1 MAPYAFHPG
10 LRRVSITGADDK
22 VPVAALRALGG
33 QYPFVEWALLYVP
46 TPGGPRNPTQRWREE
61 FFATGQRAGVTSAVH
76 LCFRESFEQLRE
88 GRLSRE
94 IFQTDRIQLN
104 INARRVEFSDDE
116 VLGVYRRA
124 LDLGP
129 DIILQHQELTA
140 PVIER
145 FLRKLGPTDA
155 PRVHVL
161 LDESR
166 GKGLAPASWSIPT
179 QYAGLPVYVGFA
191 GGIGPTNTQD
201 VLNQVRA
208 LMRPYW
214 IDMETSV
221 RTDNAFDVAKVEAV
235 LRAAEPFVAR

>member
-1 MAPYAFHPG
+1 MPSSTRCVLRLFPREARCSLG
-10 LRRVSITGADDK
+10 LFPFAAQRWFARFEGRSF
-22 VPVAALRALGG
+22 VAAVAFVTRAVRGG
-33 QYPFVEWALLYVP
+33 VVIV
-46 TPGGPRNPTQRWREE
+46 
-61 FFATGQRAGVTSAVH
+61 GV
-76 LCFRESFEQLRE
+76 
-88 GRLSRE
+88 
-94 IFQTDRIQLN
+94 TDRIQLN
-104 INARRVEFSDDE
+104 INARRVEFSDYE

-145 FLRKLGPTDA
+145 FLRELGPKDA

-191 GGIGPTNTQD
+191 GGIGPANTQD

>member
-46 TPGGPRNPTQRWREE
+46 NRSHPAEHQCAPC
-61 FFATGQRAGVTSAVH
+61 GV
-76 LCFRESFEQLRE
+76 LGLR
-88 GRLSRE
+88 GS
-94 IFQTDRIQLN
+94 
-104 INARRVEFSDDE
+104 RRVPSGP
-116 VLGVYRRA
+116 V
-124 LDLGP
+124 GP

-145 FLRKLGPTDA
+145 FLRELGPKDA

-191 GGIGPTNTQD
+191 GGIGPANTQD